1 MCLRYYI
8 SNQLRTEIDV
18 SIIAQGV
25 LSSVTGDPTKTR
37 CQVKVCVKQ
46 KKQVEYQVTQ
56 SSFLVR
62 KTYISPLIIIS
73 HTRQIHPS
81 IHPSSP
87 LKKSR
92 TNTLPRPGAR
102 LHDPGHVRSRVQ
114 DVIVELARVER
125 RPLVRALRTS
135 APLEDAVRH
144 RERGPLVRLHGVLGI
159 REVAVLQA
167 HVRRAPRVVPVAG
180 YAAEVVVVQVR
191 VLQVVGA
198 RVPLVRPVEPVVVD
212 RALRCDVVCPAYVG
226 FWC

>member
-1 MCLRYYI
+1 MYQSEATVITDNTRYVIGDTWEMIASLLRVFTILYI
-8 SNQLRTEIDV
+8 KPRYTRPGNS
-18 SIIAQGV
+18 SYS
-25 LSSVTGDPTKTR
+25 LSSSPTLNPSPNP
-37 CQVKVCVKQ
+37 CIHL
-46 KKQVEYQVTQ
+46 
-56 SSFLVR
+56 SFP
-62 KTYISPLIIIS
+62 I
-73 HTRQIHPS
+73 
-81 IHPSSP
+81 
-87 LKKSR
+87 KKSR
-92 TNTLPRPGAR
+92 TNTLPRPSAR

-114 DVIVELARVER
+114 DVIVEVARVER
-125 RPLVRALRTS
+125 RPLVRALGTS

-144 RERGPLVRLHGVLGI
+144 RERGPVVRLHGVLGI

-212 RALRCDVVCPAYVG
+212 RALRCDVVRPAYVG

>member
-1 MCLRYYI
+1 M
-8 SNQLRTEIDV
+8 
-18 SIIAQGV
+18 
-25 LSSVTGDPTKTR
+25 SSQSLCETK
-37 CQVKVCVKQ
+37 

-73 HTRQIHPS
+73 HTRQIHQSTPQSPNPS
-81 IHPSSP
+81 IHPSAHPSP

-92 TNTLPRPGAR
+92 TNTLPRPSTR

-114 DVIVELARVER
+114 DVIVEVARVER